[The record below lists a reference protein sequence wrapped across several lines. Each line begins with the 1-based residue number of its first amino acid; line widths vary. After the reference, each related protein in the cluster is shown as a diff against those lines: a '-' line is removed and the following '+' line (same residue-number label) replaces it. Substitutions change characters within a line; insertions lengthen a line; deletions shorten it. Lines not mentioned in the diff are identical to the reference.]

1 LENFTFHNTTKIIFG
16 RKKEETVGKEIK
28 EVVKEKEKFSGKIL
42 LHYGGDT
49 IKKIGLYNRV
59 LKSLKEEGIG
69 FYELSRV
76 QPNPVVSKVREGI
89 KLCRDKD
96 IKFIL
101 AVGGGSVID
110 SAKAI
115 AIGVPYNGDI
125 WEFFIGKAK
134 PESALDIGVILTVP
148 AAGSESSVVSVILN
162 ETTQIKKGFHSHLML
177 PKFSIL
183 NPELTF
189 SLSTYQT
196 ACGAADTLSHIFE
209 RYFTPIKN
217 TDLTDRLCEAVMT
230 TVIENTPIVLNNPE
244 DYDARAEM
252 MWASTIAHNGILG
265 TGRIEDWASHKM
277 GHELSAVYG
286 IVHGASLSIIFPAWM
301 KYIYKLN
308 LKRFT
313 QFAVR
318 VWGIDPFF
326 GTEEN
331 ISLEGI
337 NRLIKFFK
345 EIGLPTTLREFNISG
360 DKFEEMAEKEL
371 QWGFIG
377 NFKKLNKEDIV
388 NIYKLA
394 L

>member
-1 LENFTFHNTTKIIFG
+1 
-16 RKKEETVGKEIK
+16 
-28 EVVKEKEKFSGKIL
+28 
-42 LHYGGDT
+42 
-49 IKKIGLYNRV
+49 
-59 LKSLKEEGIG
+59 
-69 FYELSRV
+69 
-76 QPNPVVSKVREGI
+76 
-89 KLCRDKD
+89 
-96 IKFIL
+96 
-101 AVGGGSVID
+101 
-110 SAKAI
+110 
-115 AIGVPYNGDI
+115 
-125 WEFFIGKAK
+125 
-134 PESALDIGVILTVP
+134 
-148 AAGSESSVVSVILN
+148 
-162 ETTQIKKGFHSHLML
+162 
-177 PKFSIL
+177 
-183 NPELTF
+183 
-189 SLSTYQT
+189 
-196 ACGAADTLSHIFE
+196 
-209 RYFTPIKN
+209 
-217 TDLTDRLCEAVMT
+217 MT